1 MPGPLAGGAT
11 ANYSFTTLGNFSTL
25 GTYTIVAQTNLSGD
39 AVPANNGFTKVITNS
54 ACNQVLKTENPPLAI
69 GPNLGTVTNS
79 TLTYTNTAN
88 IASARVRVNLTH
100 TWNED
105 MEIRLISPSGTTIM
119 LADNRGGNTDN
130 YTNTWFDDAATT
142 PIASGTGPF
151 TGSYIPDSPLSVLNG
166 TPTNGTWTL
175 RVTDTVNQDGGQILD
190 WTLELCEVPL
200 STPTFDPTNFDFII
214 ANASDK
220 TFQFKVG
227 PEYDNGTLILEVYNV
242 TGQTLLRR
250 KSDDINSYILDMNYA
265 DTGVYFVRVFNDK
278 FNSVKK
284 IMVK

>member
-1 MPGPLAGGAT
+1 MDSRDVNAALRLT
-11 ANYSFTTLGNFSTL
+11 
-25 GTYTIVAQTNLSGD
+25 LSGGWTHD
-39 AVPANNGFTKVITNS
+39 SNG
-54 ACNQVLKTENPPLAI
+54 
-69 GPNLGTVTNS
+69 VTGNGI
-79 TLTYTNTAN
+79 NTFA
-88 IASARVRVNLTH
+88 
-100 TWNED
+100 
-105 MEIRLISPSGTTIM
+105 
-119 LADNRGGNTDN
+119 
-130 YTNTWFDDAATT
+130 NTWFDDAATT